1 VNRDPKD
8 IQIAAILY
16 PNITDTSYADEVVA
30 KQRQL
35 RSHTL
40 SGTVEQIGMDLLEVK
55 KAGVDHAILN
65 YNRSE
70 IDDNIDKIIEVS
82 KQLSRYLR

>member
-1 VNRDPKD
+1 
-8 IQIAAILY
+8 
-16 PNITDTSYADEVVA
+16 
-30 KQRQL
+30 
-35 RSHTL
+35 
-40 SGTVEQIGMDLLEVK
+40 MDLLEVK